1 MSDLGNLA
9 AGHVIDG
16 RYQLESKLGEGG
28 MGAVW
33 RARHVTLKSPVAIK
47 LINPSLASSESALQ
61 RFMLEAQ
68 SSAALR
74 STHIV
79 QVFDF
84 GVVDGVPY
92 IAMELLNG
100 ESLADRLERVR
111 RLSVNDTA
119 RIMTEVSRAVSH
131 AHSAGVIHRD
141 LKPDNIFLVQEAHAE
156 VAKVL
161 DFGIAKVTGGSFDA
175 TTDSGTKTGT
185 LIGTPHF
192 VSPEQARGNKT
203 VDLRSDLWALGVITY
218 ECICGFRPFDS
229 DGLGDLLMKICFE
242 HPPPPSSQAQVP
254 AGVDAWMARALAK
267 DPNQRFQSATEMF
280 EAFAALLSQPGLYA
294 SPAELSGAHRAQQ
307 ASVPG
312 YPLQTPDPAA
322 PLAHTVATPYPQGGA
337 VSPVSAQLHVNTSS
351 GPSAPTDAGLETSL
365 VTPRSRSALPL
376 IGAALGVI
384 VVGGGIALGIAL
396 TRGGAQEPASASA
409 APEAGSESPVQ
420 AAGPDVTPAP
430 EGSSTTGE
438 AAATEAVPSAS
449 ASVAE
454 PATGAPVATHAKT
467 RAPRGNPA
475 RAVPAAAV
483 PSPPKKPTATAAP
496 QPTAKPTAGGGL
508 FDDRK

>member
-1 MSDLGNLA
+1 MSDLGNLT

-33 RARHVTLKSPVAIK
+33 RARHVSLKSPVAIK

-92 IAMELLNG
+92 IAMELLHG
-100 ESLADRLERVR
+100 ESLADRLERVQ
-111 RLSVNDTA
+111 RLGVNDTA
-119 RIMTEVSRAVSH
+119 RIMTEVSRAVSL

-141 LKPDNIFLVQEAHAE
+141 LKPDNIFLVQEAHGE

-175 TTDSGTKTGT
+175 TTDSGGTKTGT

-218 ECICGFRPFDS
+218 ECLCGFRPFDS

-242 HPPPPSSQAQVP
+242 DPPPPSSQVQVP
-254 AGVDAWMARALAK
+254 QGVDAWMARALAK

-280 EAFAALLSQPGLYA
+280 EAFTALLSQPGLYA
-294 SPAELSGAHRAQQ
+294 SPADLSGPQRAQQ
-307 ASVPG
+307 PSIPS
-312 YPLQTPDPAA
+312 YPLATPDPSAA
-322 PLAHTVATPYPQGGA
+322 HAHTVATPYPGGG
-337 VSPVSAQLHVNTSS
+337 VERVTGI
-351 GPSAPTDAGLETSL
+351 GPSAPTDAGLETNL
-365 VTPRSRSALPL
+365 ALPRSRSAWPL
-376 IGAALGVI
+376 VAIGLI
-384 VVGGGIALGIAL
+384 VCLLGGGIALAVSL
-396 TRGGAQEPASASA
+396 TRGNDAQQPAAASTTPEEASAST
-409 APEAGSESPVQ
+409 APATPE
-420 AAGPDVTPAP
+420 VTPSDTAS
-430 EGSSTTGE
+430 EDAETAS
-438 AAATEAVPSAS
+438 APSAS
-449 ASVAE
+449 ATASDSAAE
-454 PATGAPVATHAKT
+454 QAAPA
-467 RAPRGNPA
+467 
-475 RAVPAAAV
+475 PAAAPAKTPV
-483 PSPPKKPTATAAP
+483 AHGHPAPAKPAAAHPSPPKPAATEPA
-496 QPTAKPTAGGGL
+496 QPTAKPTSGAGL

>member
-1 MSDLGNLA
+1 MSDLGSLA
-9 AGHVIDG
+9 AGQVIDG

-100 ESLADRLERVR
+100 ESLADRLERVQ

-119 RIMTEVSRAVSH
+119 RIMTEVSRAVSYAH
-131 AHSAGVIHRD
+131 AAGVIHRD

-175 TTDSGTKTGT
+175 TTDSGGTKTGT

-242 HPPPPSSQAQVP
+242 QPPAPSTQAQVP
-254 AGVDAWMARALAK
+254 QGVDAWMARALAK
-267 DPNQRFQSATEMF
+267 DPNERFQSATTMF
-280 EAFAALLSQPGLYA
+280 EAFTALLSQPGLYA
-294 SPAELSGAHRAQQ
+294 SPADLSGPQRSQQ
-307 ASVPG
+307 PSIPG
-312 YPLQTPDPAA
+312 YPLPTPDPSLGQAR
-322 PLAHTVATPYPQGGA
+322 TIATPYP
-337 VSPVSAQLHVNTSS
+337 SS
-351 GPSAPTDAGLETSL
+351 GTRALTSGGLEAGAPTDAGLETSL
-365 VTPRSRSALPL
+365 AAPKSRSAVPAVAAV
-376 IGAALGVI
+376 IGVLLL
-384 VVGGGIALGIAL
+384 GGGVALTLVL
-396 TRGGAQEPASASA
+396 TRGNDSQEPVAATADLPTDSASA
-409 APEAGSESPVQ
+409 PAASAPEVSPATDEGVN
-420 AAGPDVTPAP
+420 ADSTAPAPSDSTPAP
-430 EGSSTTGE
+430 AEEATTG
-438 AAATEAVPSAS
+438 T
-449 ASVAE
+449 
-454 PATGAPVATHAKT
+454 
-467 RAPRGNPA
+467 
-475 RAVPAAAV
+475 PAAAKTV
-483 PSPPKKPTATAAP
+483 PPRGHPAPAKPAAAPPSPPKPSATATAQPAP
-496 QPTAKPTAGGGL
+496 KPTGGL